1 MDWSCPSENV
11 IGHLTIAF
19 VGGLI
24 GAWFRIVRF
33 VVLAGLVLLLGFAG
47 FTLIS
52 IVAPDVL
59 GMQPRRGPQEGLG
72 AGAAILMVFVL
83 PALLVGLLFFG
94 AGWGVGR
101 IARQATAPRPE
112 DPHVVAERKAAKAMA
127 AMDEIRRIS
136 GGAGSDPTSGSDQRG
151 DRSP

>member
-1 MDWSCPSENV
+1 MENV
-11 IGHLTIAF
+11 IGYLTIAF

-33 VVLAGLVLLLGFAG
+33 VLMAGMVLLLGIAG
-47 FTLIS
+47 FSLIS
-52 IVAPDVL
+52 VVAPDVL

-72 AGAAILMVFVL
+72 AGAAILMVFVV
-83 PALLVGLLFFG
+83 PVLLVGLLFFG
-94 AGWGVGR
+94 AGWGVGW

-112 DPHVVAERKAAKAMA
+112 DPDVVAERKAAEAMA

-136 GGAGSDPTSGSDQRG
+136 GNAGSDPAPGSDQRG